1 MQEAVLRPSFPEQ
14 RLSFEEALRLYT
26 IDAAYCSNEETAK
39 GSIEEG
45 KMADLTILSED
56 PFNVSPD
63 KISTVAIYMTII
75 DGKIVF
81 SRQ

>member
-1 MQEAVLRPSFPEQ
+1 MEPLNPLLGMQEAVLRPSFPEQ

-45 KMADLTILSED
+45 KYGRLNNSLRR
-56 PFNVSPD
+56 PL
-63 KISTVAIYMTII
+63 
-75 DGKIVF
+75 
-81 SRQ
+81 